1 MPPTIGSRRDA
12 PHPYSV
18 REPDAKYLATK
29 RPVTPTPTPTRLLL
43 DVNVWVALF
52 DDAHV
57 ASARANALIET
68 PGVKI
73 ATCPL
78 VENGVIRVLNLPSY
92 GRRGALGIMAVRQQ
106 LVNACAA
113 LDHEFWPDSVSL
125 RDDAAVDFARV
136 HGHNQITDLYLLA
149 IAVAHD
155 GTLVTFDQNIPLQA
169 VRGATAKHLRML

>member
-1 MPPTIGSRRDA
+1 MSAAIPKPRDQA
-12 PHPYSV
+12 YSHSV
-18 REPDAKYLATK
+18 REPDARYLATK
-29 RPVTPTPTPTRLLL
+29 KSLTLTRLLL

-68 PGVKI
+68 PGIRI

-106 LVNACAA
+106 LLNACAS
-113 LDHEFWPDSVSL
+113 LDHEFWPDDVSL
-125 RDDAAVDFARV
+125 RDDSAVDFTRV

-149 IAVAHD
+149 LAVKHE
-155 GTLVTFDQNIPLQA
+155 GSLITFDQNIPLQA
-169 VRGATAKHLRML
+169 VHGATTAHLRVL

>member
-1 MPPTIGSRRDA
+1 MAAHVPSRLG
-12 PHPYSV
+12 PVHSV
-18 REPDAKYLATK
+18 REPDVRYLAT
-29 RPVTPTPTPTRLLL
+29 RQLALSTRLLL

-52 DDAHV
+52 DDSHV
-57 ASARANALIET
+57 ASPRANELIET
-68 PGVKI
+68 PGIKI

-78 VENGVIRVLNLPSY
+78 VENGVIRVLNLPTY

-106 LVNACAA
+106 LVNACDL

-125 RDDAAVDFARV
+125 RDDSAVDFTRV

-149 IAVAHD
+149 LAVKHD

-169 VRGATAKHLRML
+169 VRGASAKHLRLI

>member
-1 MPPTIGSRRDA
+1 MPPSVAVTRDVA
-12 PHPYSV
+12 HPAHGV
-18 REPDAKYLATK
+18 REPDPRYLAK
-29 RPVTPTPTPTRLLL
+29 KQSETPTRLLL

-106 LVNACAA
+106 LVKACAA

-125 RDDAAVDFARV
+125 RDDAAVDFTRV

-149 IAVAHD
+149 LAVRHD
-155 GTLVTFDQNIPLQA
+155 GTLVSFDQNIPLHA